1 MDESIF
7 QQGGGSYSKVGDYL
21 LPDIV
26 ADGEEVFIGLWGQR
40 HLWFL
45 RKNRPVMYTN
55 LLSAGKLP
63 GYLAEIDRQA
73 QELFFL
79 LVDQIAKA
87 EGVAERLKAADQIE
101 WVRQMN
107 GIRSRTEEIVWNDL
121 IMC

>member
-7 QQGGGSYSKVGDYL
+7 QQSGGSYSKVGDYL